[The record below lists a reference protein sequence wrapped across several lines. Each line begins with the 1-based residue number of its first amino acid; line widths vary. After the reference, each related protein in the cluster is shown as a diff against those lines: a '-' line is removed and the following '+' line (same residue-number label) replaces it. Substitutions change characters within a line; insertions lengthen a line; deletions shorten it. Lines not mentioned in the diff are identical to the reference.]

1 MPAPPAGR
9 RHACEGRT
17 ARRRRARSDRR
28 RRAGASGCARASR
41 SAASR
46 RVSRRRLPRRRPP
59 CRSRPLAET
68 PAERAA
74 HPSRRRRPRSP
85 VARSAWR
92 SRLRPPGESHASGR
106 RSGWRRCGTL
116 RARAQTPARAPI
128 TIASIRLACSR
139 ERRSGR
145 PSAIAIATE
154 PAISATATGYG
165 SERRRS
171 IGRSNRSAISA
182 AGVKESVRLARLCSP
197 NDRRYSAHLLPEADQ
212 QGQRTTGVER
222 HLDRL
227 ADLGVE
233 LAVGPAQ
240 HRRHQHEVSGAGDG
254 KQLGRSLDRA
264 ECGGVRDREPVVAQG
279 ARVSVAGFPG
289 RLLRIT
295 KYTIIAMIPATI
307 T

>member
-1 MPAPPAGR
+1 MPVPTPGGNSR
-9 RHACEGRT
+9 
-17 ARRRRARSDRR
+17 
-28 RRAGASGCARASR
+28 RASR
-41 SAASR
+41 APFRTEAPTITGSAICREITFASAR
-46 RVSRRRLPRRRPP
+46 RKPRQ
-59 CRSRPLAET
+59 
-68 PAERAA
+68 RAA
-74 HPSRRRRPRSP
+74 VEGGAVAGDSGRERERLRRADHDR
-85 VARSAWR
+85 VHQARLLAR
-92 SRLRPPGESHASGR
+92 APLRPPVGDRHRHG
-106 RSGWRRCGTL
+106 
-116 RARAQTPARAPI
+116 
-128 TIASIRLACSR
+128 
-139 ERRSGR
+139 
-145 PSAIAIATE
+145 
-154 PAISATATGYG
+154 
-165 SERRRS
+165 
-171 IGRSNRSAISA
+171 
-182 AGVKESVRLARLCSP
+182 AGDQRDRDRVRLREAAL
-197 NDRRYSAHLLPEADQ
+197 DRPLEPQRDQRRGREGERQAGKVVQPERPQVLAHLLPEADQ
-212 QGQRTTGVER
+212 QRHRTTGVER